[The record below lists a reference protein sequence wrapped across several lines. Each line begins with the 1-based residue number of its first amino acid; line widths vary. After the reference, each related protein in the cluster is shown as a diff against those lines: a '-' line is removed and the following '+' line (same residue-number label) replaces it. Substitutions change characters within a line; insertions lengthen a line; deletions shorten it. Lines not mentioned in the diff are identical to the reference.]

1 MAIAFT
7 AWLTAPAP
15 IACTSTRPLLRI
27 TPAIA
32 PATATGLEVAET
44 FSTSTGTRPSTVIA
58 GTPSNLFSVDLLDRR
73 GSAGRGANGNQHRVE
88 SHRPGGH
95 HKPVR
100 NDRQKALQND
110 LFVHPDAPVP
120 GADHAHVGDV
130 SRTPRQD
137 PCVSG
142 WDVGVRADHGADPA
156 FEVPAHGRLLRGR
169 LGVHVAEGDLHV
181 RVGGQDRVRGAEW
194 IVQGLEKDPAD
205 EVYDQD
211 LVPAGLDHAPAPS
224 SPIRRG

>member
-58 GTPSNLFSVDLLDRR
+58 GTPSNMFSVDSLDRS

-88 SHRPGGH
+88 SHPAGGH
-95 HKPVR
+95 PKPPR
-100 NDRQKALQND
+100 KARPKAPPKGPFFPPHGN
-110 LFVHPDAPVP
+110 HPR
-120 GADHAHVGDV
+120 ADHAH
-130 SRTPRQD
+130 
-137 PCVSG
+137 
-142 WDVGVRADHGADPA
+142 A
-156 FEVPAHGRLLRGR
+156 
-169 LGVHVAEGDLHV
+169 
-181 RVGGQDRVRGAEW
+181 
-194 IVQGLEKDPAD
+194 
-205 EVYDQD
+205 
-211 LVPAGLDHAPAPS
+211 
-224 SPIRRG
+224 